1 MKRKNKRSLFERN
14 KCKNRRQELGKGF
27 KCCNCKL
34 QVSVHSYMGTANRN
48 HCNMCLWSRHV
59 DQNKGDRKATC
70 VSKMKPIGL
79 TFKIEGTNK
88 RGEIMLVHKCAGCF
102 KISINRIA
110 ADDIEPEIFKVF
122 AQSLTM
128 DTKLRKKVLKCGIL
142 LATESNTS
150 EINKQLYGA

>member
-1 MKRKNKRSLFERN
+1 MKRKNKRSFFEHK
-14 KCKNRRQELGKGF
+14 KCKNRRQELNKGF

-34 QVSVHSYMGTANRN
+34 QVFVHSYMGTANRN

-59 DQNKGDRKATC
+59 DQNKGDRMATC
-70 VSKMKPIGL
+70 MAKMKPIGL
-79 TFKIEGTNK
+79 TFKIEGCSK
-88 RGEIMLVHKCAGCF
+88 RGEIMLVHKCTGCC

-122 AQSLTM
+122 KQSLTM
-128 DTKLRKKVLKCGIL
+128 NIELRQKVLKYGIL